1 MARKSTPTEQAA
13 RMLDLVPFIS
23 SHQGISTTELAAE
36 FGIPVDEL
44 LGDLNSLWM
53 CGDNRFD
60 LIDLCACI
68 LQVDLAIFHL
78 YLMRDGIVHGLF

>member
-36 FGIPVDEL
+36 FGISVDEL

-53 CGDNRFD
+53 
-60 LIDLCACI
+60 
-68 LQVDLAIFHL
+68 
-78 YLMRDGIVHGLF
+78 